1 MRFVI
6 VMFSKSKLC
15 AGVLSILR
23 NSQTP
28 VAWRLREEAGHI
40 HRLLSCPHIP
50 DPELIGRGKNAIAD
64 RITLHVGLLYMLAT
78 TPIVP
83 SSLKDAASFLAL
95 RNLLFHGHLFLVRFT
110 FLFELMLFLKKKV

>member
-64 RITLHVGLLYMLAT
+64 RITLHARHN
-78 TPIVP
+78 PNR
-83 SSLKDAASFLAL
+83 SLFAKGCSFLSGSTKFAISWASL
-95 RNLLFHGHLFLVRFT
+95 SSSFYFSF
-110 FLFELMLFLKKKV
+110 